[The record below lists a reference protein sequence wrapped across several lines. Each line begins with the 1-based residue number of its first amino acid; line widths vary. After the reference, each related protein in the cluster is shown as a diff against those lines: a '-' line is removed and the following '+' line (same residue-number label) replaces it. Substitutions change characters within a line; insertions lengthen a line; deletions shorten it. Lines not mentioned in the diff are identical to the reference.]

1 MGISNVIS
9 LLSGIALFLFGMAL
23 MGDGLKQVAGNKLEL
38 ILYRLT
44 GNPIK
49 GFLLGA
55 GVTAVIQS
63 SSATSVMIVGFVNSG
78 MMKVRQAISI
88 VLGAILGTSITGWII
103 CLSDIGST
111 GGWLD
116 LFSTATLTGV
126 ISVIG
131 IVLRMTAKIRQKT
144 CRRYFDGF
152 CGFDVRYVY
161 NVFRSFAAARRPN
174 LYSYFDFLLQS
185 VFLASFSVRCL
196 PASCNLHPPQSAF
209 YRHLHR
215 PASLISPL
223 RSPSSWALPSAQPC
237 RCFFLR
243 SARLLTVNGRP
254 WFIWSPRSRA

>member
-131 IVLRMTAKIRQKT
+131 IVLRMAARTRQKT
-144 CRRYFDGF
+144 HRRYPDGF
-152 CGFDVRYVY
+152 CGPDVRYVH
-161 NVFRSFAAARRPN
+161 NVLRSFAAARRPD
-174 LYSYFDFLLQS
+174 LYSYPDFLLQS
-185 VFLASFSVRCL
+185 VSRYPLWYAVYLR
-196 PASCNLHPPQSAF
+196 PALHLPQSAF
-209 YRHLHR
+209 CRHLHR
-215 PASLISPL
+215 PASLISP
-223 RSPSSWALPSAQPC
+223 
-237 RCFFLR
+237 
-243 SARLLTVNGRP
+243 
-254 WFIWSPRSRA
+254 